1 MAIIN
6 ACEYHN
12 RALYRFLVHRAQL
25 EVTDG
30 QLISLTRKLT
40 IISMIIIRAYLL
52 DSAYIHSP
60 CKICINIVN
69 IIHLPHPPLFSSIR
83 ALFVLGR

>member
-6 ACEYHN
+6 ACEHRN

-30 QLISLTRKLT
+30 QLIYLTRKLT
-40 IISMIIIRAYLL
+40 IISVIIIRAYLL
-52 DSAYIHSP
+52 DSAYIHSS

-69 IIHLPHPPLFSSIR
+69 IIHLLHPLLFSSIR

>member
-6 ACEYHN
+6 ASEHHN

-52 DSAYIHSP
+52 YSAYIHSA

-69 IIHLPHPPLFSSIR
+69 IIHLPHPLLFSSIR